1 MYVLKKDD
9 GEDVNVGISINKS
22 YVVSRANKAEVG
34 DTLGFKFE
42 KEVPSATKG
51 NAPAKSIEVYLVK
64 GEEGIDF

>member
-1 MYVLKKDD
+1 M
-9 GEDVNVGISINKS
+9 
-22 YVVSRANKAEVG
+22 G

-64 GEEGIDF
+64 NDTLQEDNVPF